1 MANHVHSSQQEVC
14 TRLSDRNSLQTR
26 GFITPPP
33 MTAEVWL
40 AVLII
45 PALMVIALAGFAQP
59 EVLHHTSAKVQVME
73 AAR

>member
-1 MANHVHSSQQEVC
+1 MANHVHSSQQGAC
-14 TRLSDRNSLQTR
+14 TRLSDRNFLQTQ
-26 GFITPPP
+26 GPIAPPP
-33 MTAEVWL
+33 MTAEVCL
-40 AVLII
+40 AALIA